1 MIIIT
6 GSAGQVGTELVKI
19 FLKKNI
25 NHIRLNKIEL
35 DITKKN
41 LVNKVFKNI
50 SNISVIIN
58 LAAYTNVEKAEIEK
72 KNNDNINYVG
82 VKNLCNYIKN
92 KNILLI
98 SISTDYVFD
107 GKKNLPY
114 LESDKTNPLNNYGLS
129 KRNAE
134 KYISDNIVKYVIL
147 RTSWVF
153 SKKKSSFFN
162 FIDTS
167 IKNNKVNLIN
177 DIFGNPTSASSL
189 GEAILKIITYHKQKK
204 KFDYGIYH
212 FCNHPVT
219 NWIDFGKYYF
229 KIKNYDLKKI
239 HSIKSNELKLI
250 ANRPKN
256 SSLSSKKFEKTFNFK
271 RIYWKKEISNF
282 F

>member
-25 NHIRLNKIEL
+25 NHVSFNKIEL

-41 LVNKVFKNI
+41 LVNKVLENFN
-50 SNISVIIN
+50 NISVIIN

-72 KNNDNINYVG
+72 KNNNNINYLG

-98 SISTDYVFD
+98 SVSTDYVFD

-114 LESDKTNPLNNYGLS
+114 LESDETNPLNNYGLS

-134 KYISDNIVKYVIL
+134 KYIRDNIVKYVIL

-177 DIFGNPTSASSL
+177 DIFGNPTSARSL
-189 GEAILKIITYHKQKK
+189 GEAILKIIIYHQQKK
-204 KFDYGIYH
+204 KFEYGIYH
-212 FCNHPVT
+212 FCNHPIT

-229 KIKNYDLKKI
+229 KIKKYDLKKI
-239 HSIKSNELKLI
+239 HSIKSNELNLI
-250 ANRPKN
+250 ASRPKN
-256 SSLSSKKFEKTFNFK
+256 SSLSSKKFEKMFNFK